1 MGGARVNAGGAGGKR
16 SPARRVAGSHS
27 NSLTRALNR
36 TNRSPESSTAG
47 ERRAQGGG
55 GVGGAGR
62 VLAGRSRSST
72 PPGRRRPSAAV
83 DGPFHLSMQ
92 EKRIFARAEKEHDA
106 LWRRWEGDSTK
117 GGHHARKG
125 SLGGGT
131 TGSGIGSGIGSGGGS
146 IARKGSGAGLSST
159 WGTTTRPCLKG
170 GARSRRP
177 ASPMRTRGSITATK
191 GVRSGV
197 IADVPPPVQR
207 AGGARYVG
215 EERDGNGAYRYVS
228 HY

>member
-47 ERRAQGGG
+47 ERRALG

-131 TGSGIGSGIGSGGGS
+131 TRSGIGSGIGSGGGS

-191 GVRSGV
+191 GARSGV